1 MKEGKYEELFFIL
14 RFLEFL
20 QTGQKKERGEMNWI
34 DFVLIGLLLI
44 AIFIGSKRG
53 LFSGLMGV
61 AGLMAGVI
69 FATDYVDW
77 ITAKFLSHMKVSTVM
92 VAFMGFIVTMV
103 LIYVCAK
110 LLGYIFYKVASL
122 KSLGNLDKVGG
133 AIMGIFNGWIIL
145 GVMLFLFIFLPLP
158 SSFVNQID
166 NSFFAPGMRGVVPM
180 IYDESTFL
188 HPNSPNLVNK
198 MRKALKA
205 EPRDNSKGI
214 GEFTTDKSSVS
225 RIISSME
232 EYFGS

>member
-1 MKEGKYEELFFIL
+1 
-14 RFLEFL
+14 
-20 QTGQKKERGEMNWI
+20 MNWI

-61 AGLMAGVI
+61 AGLMAGII
-69 FATDYVDW
+69 FSTNYLDW
-77 ITAKFLSHMKVSTVM
+77 ITTKFLSHMKVSTVM
-92 VAFMGFIVTMV
+92 VAFMGFIVTFV

-110 LLGYIFYKVASL
+110 LLGYVFYKVASL

-145 GVMLFLFIFLPLP
+145 GVILFLFIFLPLP
-158 SSFVNQID
+158 QGFVNQIN

-180 IYDESTFL
+180 IYDESTPL
-188 HPNSPNLVNK
+188 HPTSPNLVNK
-198 MRKALKA
+198 MKSALKA
-205 EPRDNSKGI
+205 QPSENAKGV
-214 GEFTTDKSSVS
+214 GQFPTDQSSVS
-225 RIISSME
+225 RIIGSME

>member
-1 MKEGKYEELFFIL
+1 
-14 RFLEFL
+14 
-20 QTGQKKERGEMNWI
+20 MNWI
-34 DFVLIGLLLI
+34 DFVLIGLLLM

-92 VAFMGFIVTMV
+92 VAFMGFIVTLV
-103 LIYVCAK
+103 LIYICAK

-166 NSFFAPGMRGVVPM
+166 KSFFAPGMRGVVPM

-205 EPRDNSKGI
+205 EPSDNSRGI
-214 GEFTTDKSSVS
+214 GAFSTDQSSVS
-225 RIISSME
+225 RIIGSME